1 MATGWSGWSG
11 TQPDGRCLPLLI
23 FPCTIKFR
31 SSLLAPADL
40 GGPGKR
46 AIKWLWCGTDV
57 QLLQCDLLKLLV
69 LNLCL
74 WLVERRKLTEEE
86 MAAKRAEMM
95 ENARGRDEERTRN
108 VKRYR
113 EDDERDRLR
122 AEKSAV
128 AAGFVQ

>member
-1 MATGWSGWSG
+1 
-11 TQPDGRCLPLLI
+11 
-23 FPCTIKFR
+23 
-31 SSLLAPADL
+31 
-40 GGPGKR
+40 
-46 AIKWLWCGTDV
+46 
-57 QLLQCDLLKLLV
+57 
-69 LNLCL
+69 
-74 WLVERRKLTEEE
+74 
-86 MAAKRAEMM
+86 MAAKRVEMV